1 MNGTFHLP
9 LLRTMALLN
18 TWQAQA
24 ERQDRDLAAT
34 KFDGGYD
41 FDSLP
46 TVTILFALL
55 AKRAE
60 NVKEGPRI

>member
-1 MNGTFHLP
+1 
-9 LLRTMALLN
+9 MALLN
-18 TWQAQA
+18 TWQAQT

-41 FDSLP
+41 FDGLP

-55 AKRAE
+55 AK
-60 NVKEGPRI
+60 